1 MKNEIAKIFDLI
13 QKGNN
18 IEAVRL
24 AKSLFNKFPNNIN
37 SLKVLAYSFI
47 QIGNFEKVVEILS
60 QGYEDQKNLKDYDY
74 YNNMGY
80 AYLQLEDF
88 EQSIEYL
95 KKAIQIKPENVQA
108 YISLA
113 DTYQKLKNFEIA
125 YQTINKA
132 LTLALSDPRGF
143 DIEKN
148 INLLLL
154 KLEIDS
160 SLNKTNETKALFIKL
175 LKEAFNADLF
185 FLLTRLH
192 GSLEDNYELVLL
204 AESKLKLNDKNYFK
218 GLAQKINYEAS
229 ICFGL
234 GSYYQKK
241 DDQKSEEFYIQA
253 NQKVFGFSRY
263 NSHSYQANILAIIE
277 NYNQEFIDYDESP
290 SKDGQDNFFIVGSP
304 RSGTTLVESIIT
316 SNNKVFSGGELN
328 LAKRTIENY
337 IFSKNKSIK
346 EFKEDFLN
354 SYLTKTSFIKNNFN
368 FIVDKMPENF
378 LFLGQL
384 QKILPS
390 SKFIRV
396 FRNPWDIATSLYKE
410 RYILNV
416 PYSTSFFNIGIF
428 LSNFEAINIF
438 WSQNIKRKEN
448 IFDLKYEE
456 LVRMPE
462 VLQKKLYDFL
472 GLKNDEYDASKR
484 DNFFSNTASMGQIKG
499 KIHQKSVHKDI
510 FKSKKQ
516 EFYDAFFSQ
525 RHYWQKKEII
535 DKNTNDFF
543 GYSLDN
549 EA

>member
-241 DDQKSEEFYIQA
+241 DDQKSE
-253 NQKVFGFSRY
+253 
-263 NSHSYQANILAIIE
+263 
-277 NYNQEFIDYDESP
+277 
-290 SKDGQDNFFIVGSP
+290 
-304 RSGTTLVESIIT
+304 
-316 SNNKVFSGGELN
+316 
-328 LAKRTIENY
+328 
-337 IFSKNKSIK
+337 
-346 EFKEDFLN
+346 
-354 SYLTKTSFIKNNFN
+354 
-368 FIVDKMPENF
+368 
-378 LFLGQL
+378 
-384 QKILPS
+384 
-390 SKFIRV
+390 
-396 FRNPWDIATSLYKE
+396 
-410 RYILNV
+410 
-416 PYSTSFFNIGIF
+416 
-428 LSNFEAINIF
+428 
-438 WSQNIKRKEN
+438 
-448 IFDLKYEE
+448 
-456 LVRMPE
+456 
-462 VLQKKLYDFL
+462 
-472 GLKNDEYDASKR
+472 
-484 DNFFSNTASMGQIKG
+484 
-499 KIHQKSVHKDI
+499 
-510 FKSKKQ
+510 
-516 EFYDAFFSQ
+516 
-525 RHYWQKKEII
+525 
-535 DKNTNDFF
+535 
-543 GYSLDN
+543 
-549 EA
+549 